1 MHNFLMESTLVLS
14 GVAHK

>member
-1 MHNFLMESTLVLS
+1 MEGTLVLS